1 MADANLTA
9 FRTWLADRGHAFD
22 SYDALWRWSVTDLDG
37 FWQAIWDYTGIT
49 CSAPSERV
57 LGRRQ
62 MPGAEWFPGTRLNY
76 AQHILRR
83 ERPGETARCR

>member
-1 MADANLTA
+1 MTVPVREGSLLWTPSAAQVADANLTA

-49 CSAPSERV
+49 RHPA
-57 LGRRQ
+57 
-62 MPGAEWFPGTRLNY
+62 
-76 AQHILRR
+76 
-83 ERPGETARCR
+83 